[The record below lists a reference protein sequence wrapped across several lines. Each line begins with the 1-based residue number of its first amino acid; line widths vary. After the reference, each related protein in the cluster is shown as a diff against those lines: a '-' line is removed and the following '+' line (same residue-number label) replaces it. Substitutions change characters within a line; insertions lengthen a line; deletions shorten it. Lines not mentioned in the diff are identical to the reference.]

1 MKEKLTFDGD
11 GENPQQWYKLFPNMT
26 SCGDGIA
33 ELESII
39 ETAKKVGVK
48 YFYVEQDM
56 AKNPEIV
63 LKKSIDYLSK

>member
-1 MKEKLTFDGD
+1 
-11 GENPQQWYKLFPNMT
+11 MT

-33 ELESII
+33 DLESII
-39 ETAKKVGVK
+39 ETAKNVGVK

-63 LKKSIDYLSK
+63 LQKSIEYLSK